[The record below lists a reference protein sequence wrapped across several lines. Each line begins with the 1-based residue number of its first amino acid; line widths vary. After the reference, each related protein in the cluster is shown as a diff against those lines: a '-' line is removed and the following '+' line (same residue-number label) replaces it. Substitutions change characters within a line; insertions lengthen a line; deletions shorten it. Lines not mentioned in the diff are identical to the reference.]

1 MENSEGRLLQNKYEI
16 VSQITKGGFG
26 IVYFGIDRIF
36 EKPVAIKAIDP
47 ALLNDAKFVD
57 LFLQEAKNAAKLSHH
72 NIVHIFDLIRNE
84 EGQFFI
90 IMEFIQGFDLGRI
103 LRQCQKKSVR
113 LPIDLSVFI
122 IKEVCKA
129 LEYAHN
135 KRDMLTN
142 KPLKMVHQ
150 DLSPSNLMISLSG
163 QVKLIDFGLAKIR
176 LQHREHDQVVLSGK
190 VPYLAPELF
199 NNVMADRRSDIFSL
213 GAIFYE
219 MLTGERLIQTTDPK
233 EAHNLFK
240 KFKLD
245 PKILAEHDTP
255 EPLQKVLVKMLQK
268 NCEDRYFG
276 ANGVYLD
283 LIEFLMS
290 SSHTVELSEELG
302 EYLRELYREEM
313 ADQKQSEQS
322 ESIQSPA
329 NEVPS
334 QQTSITDDSLSLATT
349 SGDLSAKVETKQ
361 KTENNDL
368 EIILQDIESRF
379 STSKKMSIVS
389 PSTAAGKNTIKPKHP
404 KASAID
410 REPQQLSPT
419 PVQEKI
425 KLNGDEDD
433 DLKTVIDVMRLS
445 ARTHQKSVKYVVA
458 IAIILLLTF
467 LSLDFTFRL
476 TPLGTYFNNQIFP
489 PVISID
495 TVPQGA
501 MVYLNSKRVA
511 GKTPLSISKI
521 DPGVHK
527 LTLTYA
533 GFGPIVKS
541 IHVPAKGRANI
552 TGEAGA
558 VNGLV
563 YLFCFKSQIE
573 LNSNPTGATVYL
585 NNVKFPQKTPTKI
598 NWETGE
604 ALEIEMEQEGF
615 GKISGLT
622 LNTLES
628 SVKIDDERLWS
639 FEQIDGSSK
648 KYIVE
653 GKFKK
658 HIELSTIP
666 DGVSWFVNGAKT
678 PTGNAEDSNLLSL
691 PFGKHDIL
699 FKKDG
704 FNDKLISLSVDRDA
718 PAKLAIILD
727 RTIRFD
733 AREVGAT
740 DSSHIKAR
748 ISRYIANGRQ
758 YRINKETPCE
768 LSLPAVETRVFF
780 EKEGYGE
787 SVVTVFPTDKEIVVV
802 MSRTALD
809 IEVVVNDALTG
820 LPIPDA
826 EIYYQLLP
834 NAETSQALFG
844 KTNENGKYASAVKP
858 GKHNFLV
865 KKEGYYDKQLAL
877 DTANGDR
884 KLEFKLIIH

>member
-1 MENSEGRLLQNKYEI
+1 
-16 VSQITKGGFG
+16 
-26 IVYFGIDRIF
+26 
-36 EKPVAIKAIDP
+36 
-47 ALLNDAKFVD
+47 
-57 LFLQEAKNAAKLSHH
+57 KNAAKLSHH
-72 NIVHIFDLIRNE
+72 NIVHIFDLIKNE
-84 EGQFFI
+84 QGQFFI

-176 LQHREHDQVVLSGK
+176 LQHREHDEVALSGK
-190 VPYLAPELF
+190 VPYLAPEQF
-199 NNVMADRRSDIFSL
+199 NNEVADRRTDIFSL

-233 EAHNLFK
+233 QAFNLFK

-268 NCEDRYFG
+268 NSEDRYFG

-334 QQTSITDDSLSLATT
+334 QQTSISDDSLSLATT
-349 SGDLSAKVETKQ
+349 SGDLSAKVETNEKA
-361 KTENNDL
+361 ENNDL

-404 KASAID
+404 QASPTD
-410 REPQQLSPT
+410 SELKQLSPT

-458 IAIILLLTF
+458 IVIILLLTF
-467 LSLDFTFRL
+467 LSLDFSFRL
-476 TPLGTYFNNQIFP
+476 TLLGSYFNNQIFP

-495 TVPQGA
+495 SVPQGA

-541 IHVPAKGRANI
+541 IHVPAKGRATI
-552 TGEAGA
+552 TGETGA

-622 LNTLES
+622 LNTLEG
-628 SVKIDDERLWS
+628 SVKIDDERLWG
-639 FEQIDGSSK
+639 FEHIDGSSK

-678 PTGNAEDSNLLSL
+678 PTGNTADSKLLTLS
-691 PFGKHDIL
+691 FGKHDIL
-699 FKKDG
+699 FKKAG
-704 FNDKLISLSVDRDA
+704 YNDKLISLSVGRKA
-718 PAKLAIILD
+718 PSKLLIILD
-727 RTIRFD
+727 HTIRFD
-733 AREVGAT
+733 AREAGAT

-748 ISRYIANGRQ
+748 ISRYITNGKQ
-758 YRINKETPCE
+758 YLVDKETPCE
-768 LSLPAVETRVFF
+768 LSLPAVETKVFF

-787 SVVTVFPTDKEIVVV
+787 SVVTVSPNDKEIVVV

-809 IEVVVNDALTG
+809 IEVIVNDALTG
-820 LPIPDA
+820 LPISGA
-826 EIYYQLLP
+826 EIYYKP
-834 NAETSQALFG
+834 SANEETNQMLFG
-844 KTNENGKYASAVKP
+844 KTNDDGICASAVKP

-865 KKEGYYDKQLAL
+865 TKEGYYDKQLAL
-877 DTANGDR
+877 NTASGDR